1 MTSEQASRSRHSN
14 GEHKG
19 IRHKIKGV
27 FGHRKNAMIP
37 QAGSQVAQPEEGSSV
52 YQSKVMI

>member
-1 MTSEQASRSRHSN
+1 MTTEQASRSRRSN

-27 FGHRKNAMIP
+27 FRHREDVIIA

-52 YQSKVMI
+52 CQLKVMI